1 MYFSPDSQLL
11 WGCLWQAT
19 PHHNR
24 SQIHGFVKN
33 GSDVCCITT
42 SCCGWEQYEIC
53 SSNFPNNTNYEW
65 IVSGISSYWWCRESM
80 RYWLHQILDDGRAT
94 CDVLQVM
101 LFNDL
106 KVVVNL
112 WQVGLEEYT
121 EESESNGATV
131 HFCFRGTLLP
141 PWKRGRPKTP

>member
-1 MYFSPDSQLL
+1 M
-11 WGCLWQAT
+11 
-19 PHHNR
+19 
-24 SQIHGFVKN
+24 
-33 GSDVCCITT
+33 
-42 SCCGWEQYEIC
+42 
-53 SSNFPNNTNYEW
+53 
-65 IVSGISSYWWCRESM
+65 
-80 RYWLHQILDDGRAT
+80 
-94 CDVLQVM
+94 LQVM